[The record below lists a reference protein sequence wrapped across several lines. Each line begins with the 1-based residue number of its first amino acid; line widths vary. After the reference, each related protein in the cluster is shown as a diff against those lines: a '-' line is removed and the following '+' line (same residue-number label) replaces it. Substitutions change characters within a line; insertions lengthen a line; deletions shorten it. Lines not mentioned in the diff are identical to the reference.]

1 MSIKNEIKKRVATLI
16 MAKFVAIFL
25 AEGLF
30 INSIIPKITEIM
42 DINANIWKF
51 IFGGICGDRISV
63 NEVVANIAEIPI
75 I

>member
-16 MAKFVAIFL
+16 MAKFVAIFF

-30 INSIIPKITEIM
+30 INSIIPKINEIM

-51 IFGGICGDRISV
+51 IFEG
-63 NEVVANIAEIPI
+63 NIWR
-75 I
+75 